1 MIPLPTPPHRHAVV
15 DEQEAVRQLS
25 LLDPCSAWRAD
36 LADAGLTEPMDES
49 LADQWLL
56 WLEIATVFDRLRSLP
71 VSARAGYARSTS
83 GLWQRAEQV
92 TGAERFARVGAVMA
106 EWEGAAPALE
116 GYRELLW
123 AVEQGEAEGA
133 VRLTYNALYSLSSVV
148 PDADTR
154 QGYAGAH
161 AGRVLRTL
169 GLLEQALRAFEEA
182 DLRAQ
187 HAGDE
192 WLSVRVKLGLGVICQ
207 ARGNHPA
214 AREIFGAAL
223 ERARPFV
230 DLSIGAHL
238 GLVSVARANE
248 EYGVA
253 LEHGWLA
260 LQSARGDK
268 RAEVEALTILAALS
282 IDVGEFRAAL
292 ASCRLAAAKG
302 TNRQIH
308 WELLRYSVQA
318 SLGLGDEEGVRANLP
333 SLIAAVESTPDPW
346 QEAQG
351 RQVIGE
357 VFATFGQPDLAIRYL
372 EQSKAIALRGRYTKL
387 LFLAEEALARHS
399 ASRRTSRAVRHASA
413 ASYQTIALSD
423 ESQSVIEKLAYMAAG

>member
-1 MIPLPTPPHRHAVV
+1 MIPLPTPPHRHAPV

-71 VSARAGYARSTS
+71 VPARAGYARSTS
-83 GLWQRAEQV
+83 GLWRRAEQV

-106 EWEGAAPALE
+106 AWEGAAPALE

-133 VRLTYNALYSLSSVV
+133 VRLTYSALYSLSSVV
-148 PDADTR
+148 PDADLR

-182 DLRAQ
+182 DHQAQ

-248 EYGVA
+248 EYSLA

-268 RAEVEALTILAALS
+268 RAEAEALTILAALS
-282 IDVGEFRAAL
+282 IDVGEFRAAR
-292 ASCRLAAAKG
+292 ASCRLAMARG

-308 WELLRYSVQA
+308 RELLRYSVQA
-318 SLGLGDEEGVRANLP
+318 SLGLGDEESVRADLPNLV
-333 SLIAAVESTPDPW
+333 AAVESTPDPW

-351 RQVIGE
+351 RRVIGE
-357 VFATFGQPDLAIRYL
+357 VFAAFGQPDMALRYFD
-372 EQSKAIALRGRYTKL
+372 QSKAIALRGGYTKL
-387 LFLAEEALARHS
+387 LFLAEESLARHS
-399 ASRRTSRAVRHASA
+399 TLQRPSRSVQDAAVE
-413 ASYQTIALSD
+413 SYHMVSLSD
-423 ESQSVIEKLAYMAAG
+423 ESQSVIDQLCCLSTS